1 MIRVIFT
8 IFFYLGVII
17 VCTIFLPSL
26 ILPQKVSLYGGRV
39 IGLWSK
45 FCLKHLL
52 SVEIVIQGQENIIK
66 DEKFFIA
73 CTHQSAFETY
83 FLQVIYKNPLFI
95 LKKELTKI
103 PIFGWYLKKIG
114 SIAVQRYK
122 VSKENLGFIDKIKKN
137 YEQGS
142 RPVII
147 FPQGTRKDLKDRSP
161 FKRGVIKIYSQL
173 NIKCQPI
180 VLNSGAI
187 WPKKGKMSNKK
198 KLYVS
203 ILKPIDPGMEDDQFI
218 STLQN
223 NMYNELEKFI

>member
-114 SIAVQRYK
+114 SIAVQRDK
-122 VSKENLGFIDKIKKN
+122 ISKENLGFIDKIKKN

-161 FKRGVIKIYSQL
+161 FKRGIIKIYSQL

-187 WPKKGKMSNKK
+187 WPKKGKMSCKK

>member
-1 MIRVIFT
+1 MLRIIFS
-8 IFFYLGVII
+8 ILFYLGVSI
-17 VCTIFLPSL
+17 VCIIFLPTL
-26 ILPQKVSLYGGRV
+26 ILPQKFSLYGGKL

-45 FCLKHLL
+45 LCLKYLL
-52 SVEIVIQGQENIIK
+52 SVDVIVKGKENIIN
-66 DEKFFIA
+66 DEKFFVA

-95 LKKELTKI
+95 LKKELIKI

-114 SIAVQRYK
+114 SIAVQRDK
-122 VSKENLGFIDKIKKN
+122 VSKENIGFIDKIKKN

-147 FPQGTRKDLKDRSP
+147 FPQGTRKDLNDRSP
-161 FKRGVIKIYSQL
+161 FKKGVIKIYNKL
-173 NIKCQPI
+173 NIKCQPV

-187 WPKKGKMSNKK
+187 WPKKGSMSYKK
-198 KLYVS
+198 KLYIS
-203 ILKPIDPGMEDDQFI
+203 ILKPIEPGMNDDQFI
-218 STLQN
+218 NCLQE

>member
-1 MIRVIFT
+1 MIRIIFT
-8 IFFYLGVII
+8 IFFYLGVIT
-17 VCTIFLPSL
+17 VCIIFLPSL

-52 SVEIVIQGQENIIK
+52 SVEIVIQGQENIVK
-66 DEKFFIA
+66 DGKFFIA

-114 SIAVQRYK
+114 SIAVERDK
-122 VSKENLGFIDKIKKN
+122 VSKENLGFINKIKKN

-161 FKRGVIKIYSQL
+161 FKRGIIKIYSQL

-198 KLYVS
+198 TLYIS

-218 STLQN
+218 STLEN
-223 NMYNELEKFI
+223 NMYNELKKFI

>member
-1 MIRVIFT
+1 MIRIIFT

-114 SIAVQRYK
+114 SIAVQRDK

>member
-114 SIAVQRYK
+114 SIAVQRDK

-203 ILKPIDPGMEDDQFI
+203 ILKPIDPGMEEDQFI

>member
-52 SVEIVIQGQENIIK
+52 SVELVIQGQENIIK

-114 SIAVQRYK
+114 SIAVQRDK

-161 FKRGVIKIYSQL
+161 FKRGIIKIYSQL

>member
-1 MIRVIFT
+1 MIRIIFT
-8 IFFYLGVII
+8 IFFYLGVIT
-17 VCTIFLPSL
+17 VCIIFLPSL

-114 SIAVQRYK
+114 SIAVERDK
-122 VSKENLGFIDKIKKN
+122 VSKENLGFINKIKKN

>member
-114 SIAVQRYK
+114 SIAVQRDK

>member
-1 MIRVIFT
+1 MIRIIFT
-8 IFFYLGVII
+8 IFFYLGVTT
-17 VCTIFLPSL
+17 VCIIFLPSL

-114 SIAVQRYK
+114 SIAVERDK
-122 VSKENLGFIDKIKKN
+122 VSKENLGFINKIKKN

>member
-1 MIRVIFT
+1 MIRIIFT
-8 IFFYLGVII
+8 IFFYLGVTT
-17 VCTIFLPSL
+17 VCIIFLPSL

-114 SIAVQRYK
+114 SIAVQRDK

>member
-1 MIRVIFT
+1 MRRVIFT

-45 FCLKHLL
+45 FRLKHLL
-52 SVEIVIQGQENIIK
+52 SVEIVIQGQETVIK

-114 SIAVQRYK
+114 SIAVQRDK

>member
-1 MIRVIFT
+1 MIRIIFT
-8 IFFYLGVII
+8 IFFYLGVIT

-52 SVEIVIQGQENIIK
+52 SVEIVIQGQENIVK
-66 DEKFFIA
+66 DGKFFIA

-114 SIAVQRYK
+114 SIAVQRDK
-122 VSKENLGFIDKIKKN
+122 VSKENLGFINKIKKN

-161 FKRGVIKIYSQL
+161 FKRGVIKIYSKL

>member
-114 SIAVQRYK
+114 SIAVERDK
-122 VSKENLGFIDKIKKN
+122 VSKENLGFINKIKKN

>member
-114 SIAVQRYK
+114 SIAVQRDK
-122 VSKENLGFIDKIKKN
+122 VSKENLGFINKIKKN

>member
-1 MIRVIFT
+1 MIRIIFT
-8 IFFYLGVII
+8 IFFYLGVIA
-17 VCTIFLPSL
+17 VCIIFLPSL
-26 ILPQKVSLYGGRV
+26 ILPQKASLYGGRV

-52 SVEIVIQGQENIIK
+52 SVEIIIQGQENIVK
-66 DEKFFIA
+66 DGKFFIA
-73 CTHQSAFETY
+73 STHQSAFETY

-114 SIAVQRYK
+114 SIAVQRDK
-122 VSKENLGFIDKIKKN
+122 ISKENLGFIDKIKKN

-161 FKRGVIKIYSQL
+161 FKRGIIKIYSQL

-187 WPKKGKMSNKK
+187 WPKKGKMSCKK

>member
-1 MIRVIFT
+1 MI
-8 IFFYLGVII
+8 
-17 VCTIFLPSL
+17 
-26 ILPQKVSLYGGRV
+26 
-39 IGLWSK
+39 W
-45 FCLKHLL
+45 
-52 SVEIVIQGQENIIK
+52 
-66 DEKFFIA
+66 
-73 CTHQSAFETY
+73 
-83 FLQVIYKNPLFI
+83 I
-95 LKKELTKI
+95 LKRT
-103 PIFGWYLKKIG
+103 
-114 SIAVQRYK
+114 
-122 VSKENLGFIDKIKKN
+122 KENLGFIDKIKKN

>member
-8 IFFYLGVII
+8 IFFYLGVIT

-114 SIAVQRYK
+114 SIAVQRDK

>member
-1 MIRVIFT
+1 MLRIIFS
-8 IFFYLGVII
+8 ILFYLGVSI
-17 VCTIFLPSL
+17 VCIIFLPTL
-26 ILPQKVSLYGGRV
+26 ILPQKFSLYGGKL

-45 FCLKHLL
+45 FCLKYLL
-52 SVEIVIQGQENIIK
+52 SVDVIVKGKENIIN
-66 DEKFFIA
+66 DEKFFVA

-95 LKKELTKI
+95 LKKELIKI

-114 SIAVQRYK
+114 SIAVQRDK
-122 VSKENLGFIDKIKKN
+122 VSKENIGFIDKIKKN

-147 FPQGTRKDLKDRSP
+147 FPQGTRKDLNDRSP
-161 FKRGVIKIYSQL
+161 FKKGVIKIYNKL
-173 NIKCQPI
+173 NIKCQPV

-187 WPKKGKMSNKK
+187 WPKKGSMSYKK
-198 KLYVS
+198 KLYIS
-203 ILKPIDPGMEDDQFI
+203 ILKPIEPGMNDDQFI
-218 STLQN
+218 NCLQE